1 MPFTEN
7 ERLRYELAHKA
18 YLDTQRRI
26 AELPEKEKK
35 LFDSISKVDIGNY
48 GVRCSVLLTI
58 ANVYNNSA
66 INAFEMIFKLGF
78 MKGERSMRNKVKKG
92 RNDRKGH

>member
-1 MPFTEN
+1 MSFTEN
-7 ERLRYELAHKA
+7 ERLQYELANKA

-48 GVRCSVLLTI
+48 GVRCSVLLMI

-66 INAFEMIFKLGF
+66 INAFDMIFKLGF
-78 MKGERSMRNKVKKG
+78 MKGGRSMKNKI
-92 RNDRKGH
+92 NRKDKANG